1 MLNETLFSYA
11 NNSLGYGEY
20 TSGIS
25 CVVYFMNFERRR
37 IYFKNLINI
46 LEEEC

>member
-1 MLNETLFSYA
+1 MLNETLFSNA

-25 CVVYFMNFERRR
+25 CVVYFMNFGRGR
-37 IYFKNLINI
+37 IYFRNLINI
-46 LEEEC
+46 LEKC